1 MNTTRTASSIRSAI
15 LIGGLLAGSALV
27 AGAIILGSVSCSSDS
42 LQRGLSGAA
51 SSTPEEVLAELKDD
65 KSKIDQIS
73 DRMMQ
78 RIDAFNASRK
88 PGDRTVQFSEIFYD
102 DLGGPQ
108 RDILNQMVAEEK
120 DVSYRA
126 LLQKI
131 TEDRDTIRQLQE
143 RVLHLEQ
150 TLPDRFVVAR
160 KGDVHHDLAMD
171 YLTNEAKLDPA
182 KAKALLDQVDQTD
195 ELVPGN
201 KVWFFYDPQRDTFR
215 TYVTRGE
222 AGQTPLAVRRAM
234 KRRLIGERD
243 EAVARA
249 KVSDSKVDELEQTR
263 AGLETQIAGL
273 HTDVAALTERR
284 ATLEQE
290 VSSLHTERADLEAK
304 MAFGENSLRYHAENE
319 KMLKESG
326 VLTTVLKRVRDVK
339 GLRFEEALDLRE
351 STTITLAP
359 SDYGLERIRGIR
371 LLPAI
376 YQQDRDF
383 RIETAEDGG
392 AARLVILDPDLFRGK
407 EVILSVRG

>member
-126 LLQKI
+126 LLRKI

-249 KVSDSKVDELEQTR
+249 KVSDAKVDELEQTR

-284 ATLEQE
+284 ASLEQE
-290 VSSLHTERADLEAK
+290 VSSLQTERADLEAK

-339 GLRFEEALDLRE
+339 GLQFEEALDLRE